1 MVLLISSLFYINLL
15 ESKTMY
21 DKLDEDECSQVFF
34 KFGRTMSECVVPLDA
49 LNWQAE
55 TRPIFYPQRDPNREI
70 QTK

>member
-1 MVLLISSLFYINLL
+1 
-15 ESKTMY
+15 MY

-34 KFGRTMSECVVPLDA
+34 KFGRTMTECVVPLDA